1 MAVMQIKPNV
11 YSVGVIDWNRRLFD
25 ELIPIPEGTSY
36 NTYLIKGSEKIALI
50 DTVDS
55 SKESEL
61 IANLQKLGIKKIDY
75 VVSNHAEQD
84 HSGAIPFILK
94 LYPDAKVVTNQ
105 KCKSMLMDLLLIP
118 DEKFIVVAD
127 GQTLSLGDKTLQFM
141 LAPWV
146 HWPETMFTYLPED
159 KILFTCDF
167 FGSHKATSELF
178 TSIDYSIY
186 DSAKR
191 YYAEI
196 MMPFRAQIQKH
207 IEKVRELNPE
217 IIAPSHGPLYKK
229 PEFII
234 NAYADWVSDNVKN
247 TVLVPYVSMH
257 GSTARMVEYLVSVLM
272 EKGIAVKPFD
282 LIKTDI
288 GELAIALV
296 DAATVVFA
304 SPTVLFGAHP
314 GVVYAA
320 YLANAIHPKVKFASI
335 IGSYGW
341 AGKTVE
347 QIKGLLPN
355 LKAEFLEPVVIK
367 GFPKEE
373 NFKALDRLADDILR
387 KHKEIG
393 IAK

>member
-1 MAVMQIKPNV
+1 MAVMQIKPNI
-11 YSVGVIDWNRRLFD
+11 YSVGAIDWNRRLFD

-36 NTYLIKGSEKIALI
+36 NSYVIKGAEKTALI
-50 DTVDS
+50 DAVDP

-75 VVSNHAEQD
+75 LVSNHAEQD
-84 HSGAIPFILK
+84 HSGAIPSILK

-118 DEKFIVVAD
+118 DEKFIVIAD
-127 GQTLSLGDKTLQFM
+127 GQALSLGGKTLQFM

-146 HWPETMFTYLPED
+146 HWPETMFTCLPED

-178 TSIDYSIY
+178 TSIDYNIY

-196 MMPFRAQIQKH
+196 MMPFRTQIQKH

-257 GSTARMVEYLVSVLM
+257 GSTAKMVEYLVGALM
-272 EKGIAVKPFD
+272 ERGIAVKPFD
-282 LIKTDI
+282 LPKTDI
-288 GELAIALV
+288 GELAISLV

-304 SPTVLFGAHP
+304 APTVLFGAHP

-355 LKAEFLEPVVIK
+355 IKAEFLEPVVIK

-387 KHKEIG
+387 KHGEIG
-393 IAK
+393 IVK